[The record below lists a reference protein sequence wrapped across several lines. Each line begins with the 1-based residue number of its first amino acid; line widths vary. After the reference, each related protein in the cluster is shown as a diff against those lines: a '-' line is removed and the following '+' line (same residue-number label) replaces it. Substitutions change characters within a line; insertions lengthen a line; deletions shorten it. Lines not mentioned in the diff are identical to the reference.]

1 VSHLLPY
8 LLFVAVGVIAAEL
21 PADLR
26 VWADPLRAAAAAA
39 ALLWFAR
46 RGAYAELAVRA
57 TPFLG
62 GGSASGA
69 RARALAV
76 ASGLAVAAMWMPL
89 ADVVPSLGARGGF
102 QAGAAGPESA
112 WLLWTARLAGS
123 CVVVPFAEE
132 LFVRSALPRWIDDPD
147 AWRTKP
153 VGVFTMRAAAVSVVF
168 FAGTHPE
175 WLSALVAGL
184 LWTWLLATTRRLSD
198 VVLAHAVANTALA
211 AWVVTTGETRWW

>member
-1 VSHLLPY
+1 MSHLLPY
-8 LLFVAVGVIAAEL
+8 LLFVAIGVVAAEL
-21 PADLR
+21 PEELR
-26 VWADPLRAAAAAA
+26 AWADPLRAVAAAA

-57 TPFLG
+57 TPFVG
-62 GGSASGA
+62 GRGGA
-69 RARALAV
+69 RARVLAV
-76 ASGLAVAAMWMPL
+76 ASGLAVAAVWMPL
-89 ADVVPSLGARGGF
+89 ADAVPSLGGRGGF
-102 QAGAAGPESA
+102 QADAAGAESA

-132 LFVRSALPRWIDDPD
+132 LFVRSALPRWIDDPES
-147 AWRTKP
+147 WRTRP
-153 VGVFTMRAAAVSVVF
+153 VGIFTMRAAAVSIVF

-175 WLSALVAGL
+175 WLAALVAGL

-211 AWVVTTGETRWW
+211 AWVVATGDTRWW